1 MKPGRGGAG
10 GQELAWG
17 HRRWPSCARGPHS
30 QPAAE
35 QTEAQ
40 RGTRAASRG
49 AGPVR
54 LNPTLL
60 RAQSGARWEQLD
72 SLVAQGGALWQT
84 PGTPAAAV
92 PSPTPP
98 GSREASRAQ
107 AQAQVEAGLGLLQH
121 SSKTQSLG
129 SAGQPLSGPL
139 LSPHAPWGQARA
151 SAASLPGRPGAPR
164 VTRGP
169 ACSQLSC
176 CPVVWGGQAS
186 GSRAWPALVS
196 GPPGAGQ
203 GLAVRLETP
212 RPSSFLGPGLA
223 GPHLG
228 CGPGSCPLL
237 SLLPCTPAPQGS
249 SHKEGVRRG
258 PPEPPARPWC
268 RGRWRPPQRQPLGR
282 WAGRRPPGFGGP
294 RAPAAQ
300 RQGPWP
306 EAGQGWAPRQPQAD
320 LRSAPPRAAGAS
332 SPWASGLDPVGWPGR
347 PRHRLVTLQGWE
359 LTLYGRVL
367 ALFLGQP
374 RPARDPGDDR
384 ILLSS
389 HPSRPRTPQGPG
401 HHGPNDHTGARLSLS
416 HLSGLAV
423 P

>member
-1 MKPGRGGAG
+1 M
-10 GQELAWG
+10 
-17 HRRWPSCARGPHS
+17 
-30 QPAAE
+30 
-35 QTEAQ
+35 
-40 RGTRAASRG
+40 
-49 AGPVR
+49 
-54 LNPTLL
+54 
-60 RAQSGARWEQLD
+60 
-72 SLVAQGGALWQT
+72 WQT

-107 AQAQVEAGLGLLQH
+107 ARAQVEAGLGLLQH

-129 SAGQPLSGPL
+129 SAGRPLSGPL

-176 CPVVWGGQAS
+176 CPVVWGGQAG

-212 RPSSFLGPGLA
+212 RPSSFLGPSLA

-258 PPEPPARPWC
+258 PPEPLHARGAEADGGHRSASHSAGARADDHPASADRAHLRPRDKGHSRK
-268 RGRWRPPQRQPLGR
+268 RGRAGPPDSLRLTSALRLREPPAPPALGPVVSTQ
-282 WAGRRPPGFGGP
+282 WAGPGGP
-294 RAPAAQ
+294 
-300 RQGPWP
+300 GT
-306 EAGQGWAPRQPQAD
+306 GW
-320 LRSAPPRAAGAS
+320 
-332 SPWASGLDPVGWPGR
+332 
-347 PRHRLVTLQGWE
+347 
-359 LTLYGRVL
+359 
-367 ALFLGQP
+367 
-374 RPARDPGDDR
+374 
-384 ILLSS
+384 
-389 HPSRPRTPQGPG
+389 
-401 HHGPNDHTGARLSLS
+401 
-416 HLSGLAV
+416 
-423 P
+423 

>member
-1 MKPGRGGAG
+1 M
-10 GQELAWG
+10 
-17 HRRWPSCARGPHS
+17 
-30 QPAAE
+30 
-35 QTEAQ
+35 
-40 RGTRAASRG
+40 
-49 AGPVR
+49 
-54 LNPTLL
+54 
-60 RAQSGARWEQLD
+60 
-72 SLVAQGGALWQT
+72 WQT